1 MNCSILECIVL
12 ALLALFLTCG
22 CICLMVIIKNDVRI
36 NKILEE
42 QEKELLRLEI
52 ERLSRR

>member
-12 ALLALFLTCG
+12 ALLALFLICG
-22 CICLMVIIKNDVRI
+22 CICLMVIIKNDVKI